1 MLQLYVLFKPGLDP
15 FGDHIVAFTP
25 AATPGVT
32 RPVSISA
39 QQPLAKADSLGNDV
53 DRVLST

>member
-39 QQPLAKADSLGNDV
+39 Q
-53 DRVLST
+53 